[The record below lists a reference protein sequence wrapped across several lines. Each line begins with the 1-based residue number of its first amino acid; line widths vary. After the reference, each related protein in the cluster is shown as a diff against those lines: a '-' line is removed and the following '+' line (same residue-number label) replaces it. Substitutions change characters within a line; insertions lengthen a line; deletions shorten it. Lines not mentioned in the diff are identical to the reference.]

1 MKVLFLNNYD
11 MLSSYGA
18 WQKGEYPAHHLWGA
32 AHLKDFGVDTEILP
46 FEKFPGAN
54 SYWRLQRLL
63 KLDQLGMR
71 GLDQQ
76 LRALVQGHY
85 DLIYSACQNHSFLLA
100 RLRAWG
106 ILRTPVIA
114 VIHHP
119 IVPGSVEKV
128 FFTGHDRLIC
138 LSESVRQGLLTD
150 YAFLD
155 PGKVIKL
162 DWGVDEAFYGD
173 YREAG
178 ADITDTVPVIVSA
191 GKSNRDHDV
200 LVNAANGLNCQV
212 RIYCSEDSRPKANP
226 LPSNVVLTTGA
237 KRANPA
243 TYRELVEVY
252 KQAFAVAIPI
262 NKTNALAGLTSLMDA
277 LAVGRPVIMTRN
289 PYIDIDIEA
298 LGIGIWCDIAD
309 AAGWRAALSRLLN
322 NPAEAA
328 QMGRKARQLAD
339 EKYNIVQF
347 TSDLAA
353 VFTSLPRA

>member
-1 MKVLFLNNYD
+1 MQ
-11 MLSSYGA
+11 SSYGA

-32 AHLKDFGVDTEILP
+32 AHLKDFGIQTDILP
-46 FEKFPGAN
+46 FEKFPTLN
-54 SYWRLQRLL
+54 NYWRLQKFL

-76 LRALVQGHY
+76 IRALASCPH
-85 DLIYSACQNHSFLLA
+85 DLIYSACQNHTFLLA
-100 RLRAWG
+100 RLRALG

-119 IVPGSVEKV
+119 VAQGSAEKI

-138 LSESVRQGLLTD
+138 LSESVRQQLLAG

-155 PGKVIKL
+155 PEKVIKL

-178 ADITDTVPVIVSA
+178 SDISNTIPVIVSA

-200 LVNAANGLNCQV
+200 LVTAASGLNCQV
-212 RIYCSEDSRPKANP
+212 HIYCSEDSKPKVNP

-243 TYRELVEVY
+243 SYRELVEVY
-252 KQAFAVAIPI
+252 KQAFAIAIPL
-262 NKTNALAGLTSLMDA
+262 NETDALAGLTSLMDA

-298 LGIGIWCDIAD
+298 LGIGIWCDTAD
-309 AAGWRAALSRLLN
+309 DAGWRAALSRLLN

-328 QMGRKARQLAD
+328 NMGRKARQLAD
-339 EKYNIVQF
+339 ERYNILEF
-347 TSDLAA
+347 TKDLAT
-353 VFTSLPRA
+353 VFKSLPHV

>member
-1 MKVLFLNNYD
+1 MQ
-11 MLSSYGA
+11 SSYGA

-32 AHLKDFGVDTEILP
+32 AHLDDFGIQTDILP
-46 FEKFPGAN
+46 FEKFPALN
-54 SYWRLQRLL
+54 NYWRLQQFL

-76 LRALVQGHY
+76 IRALVSGRY
-85 DLIYSACQNHSFLLA
+85 DLIYSACQNHTFLLA

-106 ILRTPVIA
+106 ILRTPVAA

-119 IVPGSVEKV
+119 IAQGAAEKV

-138 LSESVRQGLLTD
+138 LSDSVRQRLLAD
-150 YAFLD
+150 FAFLD
-155 PGKVIKL
+155 PAKVLKL

-173 YREAG
+173 YREARPEISG
-178 ADITDTVPVIVSA
+178 ITPVFVSA

-200 LVNAANGLNCQV
+200 LVTAADGLNCRIQ
-212 RIYCSEDSRPKANP
+212 IYCSEDSRPKVNP
-226 LPSNVVLTTGA
+226 LPPNVVLTTGA

-243 TYRELVEVY
+243 SYRELVEVY
-252 KQAFAVAIPI
+252 KQAFAVAIPL
-262 NKTNALAGLTSLMDA
+262 NETDALAGLTSLMDA

-298 LGIGIWCDIAD
+298 LGIGIWCDTAD
-309 AAGWRAALSRLLN
+309 GAGWRAALSRLLN

-339 EKYNIVQF
+339 EKYNILQF
-347 TSDLAA
+347 TKDLAA
-353 VFTSLPRA
+353 VFKALPHV